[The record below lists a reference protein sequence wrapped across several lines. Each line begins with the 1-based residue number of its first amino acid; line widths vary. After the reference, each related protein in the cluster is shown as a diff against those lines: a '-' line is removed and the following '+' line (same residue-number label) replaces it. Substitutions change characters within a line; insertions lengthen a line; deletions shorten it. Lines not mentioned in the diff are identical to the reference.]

1 MVSMTFSNAS
11 ARATTALGWLTSS
24 FGNAA
29 EPASL
34 MNAAMIFSRFG
45 IISSSLR
52 PANAYITV
60 SHSATLIS
68 PFSKW
73 SR

>member
-1 MVSMTFSNAS
+1 MIFRNA
-11 ARATTALGWLTSS
+11 LD
-24 FGNAA
+24 
-29 EPASL
+29 PASL
-34 MNAAMIFSRFG
+34 MNAAMIFSRLG
-45 IISSSLR
+45 RISSSLR